1 MRQSIKITLRDPIIL
16 RNAETGAEV
25 HRIAEVDFREPRA
38 GDMAAAMDA
47 GGAGGSGSMIL
58 ALAARCAGLTRAQV
72 DDLSIDDFFQISEVA
87 TSFLQRGQVTGPN
100 AANLSSAPSGSLAG
114 GSAGLPPNFGS

>member
-25 HRIAEVDFREPRA
+25 HRIAEVEFREPRA

-72 DDLSIDDFFQISEVA
+72 DDLSIHDFFQISEVA
-87 TSFLQRGQVTGPN
+87 TGFLQLGQATGQN
-100 AANLSSAPSGSLAG
+100 AANLSSGPSGLLPG
-114 GSAGLPPNFGS
+114 GSAGTPPNFGS

>member
-1 MRQSIKITLRDPIIL
+1 MRAAIKIILKEPLVL

-25 HRIAEVDFREPRA
+25 HRIAEIEFREPRA

-47 GGAGGSGSMIL
+47 GGAGGTGSMIL
-58 ALAARCAGLTRAQV
+58 ALAARCSGLSRAQV

-87 TSFLQRGQVTGPN
+87 TGFLQSGPQTGPN
-100 AANLSSAPSGSLAG
+100 AAKSSGAPLGLPAG
-114 GSAGLPPNFGS
+114 GSAGLPPKSGS